1 MDFKEFL
8 KGIVSEEQVTSILDG
23 MKENK
28 FYISVNENVDERYN
42 KLKTQKEDLE
52 TQLVTANSTIA
63 DLKKATKGN
72 EDLQKKLTE
81 YETQIQTLQQ
91 ESEAKVKNLTLDHAI
106 EKLLTTNNA
115 KHIELLKAQFERDK
129 LEINEDG
136 TIKGLEDQFKTIKE
150 SYSDLFQAQLGGQ
163 TPNNTGFSSQT
174 NSNAWQTSTDNQGTV
189 AQPWNRFRN

>member
-8 KGIVSEEQVTSILDG
+8 KGIVSEEQVTLILDG

-52 TQLVTANSTIA
+52 TQLVTANSTIT

-115 KHIELLKAQFERDK
+115 KHIELLKAQFERNK

-174 NSNAWQTSTDNQGTV
+174 NSNAWQTSTDNQGAV

>member
-28 FYISVNENVDERYN
+28 FYISGNENVDERYN

-115 KHIELLKAQFERDK
+115 KHIESLKAQNCSPVYVD
-129 LEINEDG
+129 
-136 TIKGLEDQFKTIKE
+136 
-150 SYSDLFQAQLGGQ
+150 Y
-163 TPNNTGFSSQT
+163 
-174 NSNAWQTSTDNQGTV
+174 
-189 AQPWNRFRN
+189 

>member
-28 FYISVNENVDERYN
+28 FYISGNENVDERYN

-129 LEINEDG
+129 LEVNEDG
-136 TIKGLEDQFKTIKE
+136 TVKGLEGQFKTIKE

-174 NSNAWQTSTDNQGTV
+174 NSNAWQTSADNQGAV